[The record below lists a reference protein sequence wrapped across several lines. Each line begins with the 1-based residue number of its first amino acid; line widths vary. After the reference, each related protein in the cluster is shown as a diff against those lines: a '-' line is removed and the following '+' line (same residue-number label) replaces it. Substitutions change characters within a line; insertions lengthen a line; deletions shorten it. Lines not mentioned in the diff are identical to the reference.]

1 MSQLPNNS
9 PACDKIAEAITE
21 IEVSNSLALA
31 TTGQLITM
39 ADTIWPE
46 TRVAVWQFI
55 EKLWE
60 SPTFAGEA
68 ESPAHTNAIA
78 PIAFDGQE
86 GMGNLWSRRS

>member
-9 PACDKIAEAITE
+9 PACYKIAEAITE

-39 ADTIWPE
+39 AGTIWRE

-60 SPTFAGEA
+60 CPTFAGEA
-68 ESPAHTNAIA
+68 VSPARANATA
-78 PIAFDGQE
+78 PMAFDDQE
-86 GMGNLWSRRS
+86 GMADIWSRRS